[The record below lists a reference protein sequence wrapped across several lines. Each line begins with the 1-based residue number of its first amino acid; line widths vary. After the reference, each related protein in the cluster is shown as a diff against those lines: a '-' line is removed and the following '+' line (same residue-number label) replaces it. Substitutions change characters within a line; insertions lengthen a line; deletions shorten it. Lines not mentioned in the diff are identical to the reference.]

1 MRIAM
6 PMPVLRGLL
15 VVAFF
20 ALCAFYLVPVYV
32 PRPAFI
38 PGFAPPPDMWP
49 RTVSLIG
56 ILLGLLALILAFR
69 GGAPAE
75 EAVETDGSSTKR
87 MVLRFVGLVL
97 AFGLFLA
104 ALPFVGFLI
113 AIILLTFTMVL
124 MTGERSYRIWI
135 ALLSVGGPV
144 LLLLFFNSALG
155 TQFPKGAL
163 LKTLGF

>member
-1 MRIAM
+1 MTK
-6 PMPVLRGLL
+6 PVLRGVL

-20 ALCAFYLVPVYV
+20 ALCAFYLIPVYV

-56 ILLGLLALILAFR
+56 ILLGFLVLALAFR

-75 EAVETDGSSTKR
+75 ETVQTDGSSPKR
-87 MVLRFVGLVL
+87 MALRFAGVVM
-97 AFGLFLA
+97 AFGLFLL
-104 ALPFVGFLI
+104 ALPYVGFLI
-113 AIILLTFTMVL
+113 AIILLIFTMVL

-135 ALLSVGGPV
+135 ALISVGAPV

>member
-1 MRIAM
+1 MTK
-6 PMPVLRGLL
+6 PVLRGVL

-56 ILLGLLALILAFR
+56 ILLGLLVLALAFR

-75 EAVETDGSSTKR
+75 ETIQTDGSSPKR
-87 MVLRFVGLVL
+87 MALRFAGVVI
-97 AFGLFLA
+97 AFGLFLLV
-104 ALPFVGFLI
+104 LPYVGFLI

-124 MTGERSYRIWI
+124 ITGERSYRIWI
-135 ALLSVGGPV
+135 ALISVGAPV
-144 LLLLFFNSALG
+144 LLLLFFISALG

>member
-1 MRIAM
+1 MTK
-6 PMPVLRGLL
+6 PVLRGVL

-20 ALCAFYLVPVYV
+20 ALCAFYLIPVYV

-56 ILLGLLALILAFR
+56 ILLGLLVLALAFR
-69 GGAPAE
+69 GGAPTE
-75 EAVETDGSSTKR
+75 ETVQTDGSSPKR
-87 MVLRFVGLVL
+87 MALRFAGVVI
-97 AFGLFLA
+97 AFGLFLL
-104 ALPFVGFLI
+104 ALPYVGFLI

-124 MTGERSYRIWI
+124 MTGERSYRVWI
-135 ALLSVGGPV
+135 ALLSVGAPV

>member
-1 MRIAM
+1 MTK
-6 PMPVLRGLL
+6 PVLRGVL

-20 ALCAFYLVPVYV
+20 ALCAFYLIPVYV

-56 ILLGLLALILAFR
+56 ILLGLLVLILAFR

-75 EAVETDGSSTKR
+75 EAIKTDRSSAKR
-87 MVLRFVGLVL
+87 MVLRFAGVVI
-97 AFGLFLA
+97 AFGLFLT

-124 MTGERSYRIWI
+124 MTGERNYRIWI

>member
-1 MRIAM
+1 MTK
-6 PMPVLRGLL
+6 PVLRGVL

-20 ALCAFYLVPVYV
+20 ALCAFYLIPVYV

-56 ILLGLLALILAFR
+56 ILLGLLVLALAFR

-75 EAVETDGSSTKR
+75 ETVQTDGSSPR
-87 MVLRFVGLVL
+87 RRALRFAGVVI
-97 AFGLFLA
+97 ACGLFLL
-104 ALPFVGFLI
+104 ALPYVGFLI

-124 MTGERSYRIWI
+124 MTGERSYRVWI
-135 ALLSVGGPV
+135 ALISVGAPV

>member
-1 MRIAM
+1 MTK
-6 PMPVLRGLL
+6 PVLRGVL

-20 ALCAFYLVPVYV
+20 ALCAFYLIPAYV

-56 ILLGLLALILAFR
+56 ILLGLLVLALAFR
-69 GGAPAE
+69 GGAPTE
-75 EAVETDGSSTKR
+75 ETVHTDGSSPKR
-87 MVLRFVGLVL
+87 MALRSAGVVI
-97 AFGLFLA
+97 AFGLFLL
-104 ALPFVGFLI
+104 ALPYVGFLI

-124 MTGERSYRIWI
+124 MTGERSYRVWI
-135 ALLSVGGPV
+135 ALISVGAPV
-144 LLLLFFNSALG
+144 LLHLFFNSALG

>member
-1 MRIAM
+1 MTK
-6 PMPVLRGLL
+6 PVLRGVL

-56 ILLGLLALILAFR
+56 ILLGLLVLTLAFR
-69 GGAPAE
+69 GGAPVE
-75 EAVETDGSSTKR
+75 EAIETDGSSTKR
-87 MVLRFVGLVL
+87 MALRFAGLVI
-97 AFGLFLA
+97 AFGLFLL
-104 ALPFVGFLI
+104 ALPYVGFLI

-124 MTGERSYRIWI
+124 MTGERNCRVWI
-135 ALLSVGGPV
+135 AILSIAAPV

-163 LKTLGF
+163 LKTLGL

>member
-1 MRIAM
+1 MTK
-6 PMPVLRGLL
+6 PVLRGVL

-20 ALCAFYLVPVYV
+20 ALCAFYLIPVYV

-56 ILLGLLALILAFR
+56 ILLGLLVLALAFR

-75 EAVETDGSSTKR
+75 ETVQTDGSSPRR
-87 MVLRFVGLVL
+87 MALRFAGVVM
-97 AFGLFLA
+97 AFGLFLL
-104 ALPFVGFLI
+104 ALPYVGFLI

-124 MTGERSYRIWI
+124 MTGERSYRFWI
-135 ALLSVGGPV
+135 ALISVGAPV

>member
-1 MRIAM
+1 MTK
-6 PMPVLRGLL
+6 PVLRGVL

-20 ALCAFYLVPVYV
+20 ALCAFYLIPVYV

-56 ILLGLLALILAFR
+56 ILLGLLVLAFAFR

-75 EAVETDGSSTKR
+75 ETVQTDGSSPRR
-87 MVLRFVGLVL
+87 MALRFAGVVM
-97 AFGLFLA
+97 AFGLFLL
-104 ALPFVGFLI
+104 ALPYVGFLI

-124 MTGERSYRIWI
+124 MTGERSYRFWI
-135 ALLSVGGPV
+135 ALISVGAPV

>member
-1 MRIAM
+1 MTK
-6 PMPVLRGLL
+6 PVLRGVL

-20 ALCAFYLVPVYV
+20 ALCAFYLIPAYV

-56 ILLGLLALILAFR
+56 ILLGFLVLALAFR

-75 EAVETDGSSTKR
+75 EAVQTDGSSPKR
-87 MVLRFVGLVL
+87 MALRFAGVVM
-97 AFGLFLA
+97 AFGLFLL
-104 ALPFVGFLI
+104 ALPYVGFLI

-135 ALLSVGGPV
+135 ALISVGAPV

-155 TQFPKGAL
+155 MQFPKGAL